1 MEPQFTIAL
10 AGNPNSGK
18 TTAFN
23 ALTGSHQHVGNYP
36 GITVEK
42 KEGFIKMPSG
52 RNVRFIDLP
61 GTYSLTAYTQ
71 EETVARHVLAQ
82 ERPDVVIDVLNAGAL
97 ERNLY
102 LTIQLLE
109 LGVPVVLAL
118 NMMDEAAKQ
127 GMTID
132 MERLSQRLGFPV
144 MATVARTGEGLPEL
158 LKAAEAY
165 VETKRGE
172 PWKPLHISY
181 GPDLDPVLRDME
193 AAIAEAGLLA
203 SEYPARWVALKLL
216 EQDEEILTRSR
227 AEAPELAADLER
239 QVDGV
244 ARHLRDT
251 LNTWPEAV
259 IADYRY
265 GFISSLLRDGVLIR
279 LQDMH
284 ARIQFSDRMDKVL
297 THPFMGP
304 AIMLGVLYLLYT
316 ITFTIG
322 EIPMG
327 WVEQGFALLRE
338 GADAVLP
345 DGQLKS
351 LVLSGI
357 IDGVGGVMS
366 FVPLIMLIFLQIAF
380 LEDTGY
386 MARMAYMVDRIFRA
400 FGLHGNSMMAYI
412 TAGGIAG
419 GCAIPGAMATRTLR
433 SPKEKLATL
442 LTLPYMPC
450 GAKLPVFLLLAGV
463 FFPGSEATVM
473 MCMLLAGWVSALII
487 ARLLRSTIIRGEST
501 PFVMELPPYRLP
513 TLRAIGIHCWERA
526 WMYIRKAG
534 TVLLAA
540 SILIWAAMT
549 FPQLDEQAAA
559 PYEAAIAAAEEK
571 LEALPSDASEEMRAA
586 AQSEVDQ
593 ARQNLAEAE
602 LQNTVGGRLG
612 MALEPLTSPAGFNW
626 RTNVGL
632 VSGIAAKEALVSTL
646 GTAYS
651 LGEVDPEDAGSLA
664 ETLASQPDWSRANAL
679 SLMLFVLLYSPCFV
693 ALVVIKNEAGGWRW
707 LVFSLVFNTLLAYG
721 VAVVAYHVGLSV
733 WG

>member
-1 MEPQFTIAL
+1 MESQLTIAL

-52 RNVRFIDLP
+52 RCVRFIDLP

-132 MERLSQRLGFPV
+132 IERLSQRLGFPV

-158 LKAAEAY
+158 LKATEAY
-165 VETKRGE
+165 IETKRGE
-172 PWKPLHISY
+172 PWEPLHISY

-239 QVDGV
+239 QVDEV

-284 ARIQFSDRMDKVL
+284 ARIQFSDRMDKLL

-316 ITFTIG
+316 VTFTIG

-380 LEDTGY
+380 LEDTRVHGAHGLH
-386 MARMAYMVDRIFRA
+386 ARPYFPYFRAARLFGDAVHRGRRHCWRLCRARRAGGPHPKEPPRKDRDAVDRA
-400 FGLHGNSMMAYI
+400 LYGLWGQASGFHPFS
-412 TAGGIAG
+412 
-419 GCAIPGAMATRTLR
+419 
-433 SPKEKLATL
+433 
-442 LTLPYMPC
+442 
-450 GAKLPVFLLLAGV
+450 GV
-463 FFPGSEATVM
+463 FFPGHEAAVM
-473 MCMLLAGWVSALII
+473 FGLTLTGWVVALLT
-487 ARLLRSTIIRGEST
+487 ARLLRSTIIRGPST

-513 TLRAIGIHCWERA
+513 TMLGLAIHTGERTFE
-526 WMYIRKAG
+526 YLKKAG
-534 TVLLAA
+534 TVILAI
-540 SILIWAAMT
+540 SIILWAAMAY
-549 FPQLDEQAAA
+549 PRLPLDTRAHFAGEQQTIEANL
-559 PYEAAIAAAEEK
+559 EAAKASGGDVAALEEQLTALHGERAER
-571 LEALPSDASEEMRAA
+571 ALQHSFA
-586 AQSEVDQ
+586 
-593 ARQNLAEAE
+593 
-602 LQNTVGGRLG
+602 GRLG
-612 MALEPLTSPAGFNW
+612 MALEPLTRPAGFDW
-626 RTNVGL
+626 RTDIALVG
-632 VSGIAAKEALVSTL
+632 GFAAKEVIVATL

-651 LGEVDPEDAGSLA
+651 LGDIDPEDPTPLA
-664 ETLASQPDWSRANAL
+664 QQIRNDGRWTPATALAL
-679 SLMLFVLLYSPCFV
+679 LVFVLLYAPCLVTV
-693 ALVVIKNEAGGWRW
+693 AAIRQETGSWGWP
-707 LVFSLVFNTLLAYG
+707 VFSMVFNTLIAFG
-721 VAVVAYHVGLSV
+721 AAVAVRHVTMLFL
-733 WG
+733 